1 MSIDIENIRKR
12 FGNAE
17 VLSDINLKIASGE
30 MIALLGPSGSGKTT
44 LLRILAGL
52 ETETSGRIRFGKSDV
67 TQLTAAERR
76 VGFVFQN
83 YALFRHMTV
92 AENVAFGLTV
102 KPRSERLPKAEIEKR
117 VALARVLAVEPQ
129 VLLLDEPFGALD
141 AQVREE
147 LRQWIKR
154 LHRELGFTG
163 VFVTHDQEEAMQV
176 ADRVVVMHNGRIEQA
191 DKPAEIWEH
200 PKTRFVIEFLSDV
213 NRIPAMISNGRLHV
227 GTIDLALDGGADG
240 TPVVDP
246 KSIPDGP
253 ADLLLRPK
261 DARMRRLEAEE
272 DSAAAQKA
280 GLLPVVIRSAVPK
293 GGAIQVEA
301 EPEGWYENA
310 LNAYVLEDALPRLGR
325 GYLMSF
331 ERAYLYRGEE
341 RLPVH
346 VRKPRWP
353 FVGEHGHEHSSPEAA
368 EPPKA
373 LKHEAAL
380 FI

>member
-17 VLSDINLKIASGE
+17 VLSDINLKIALGE

-52 ETETSGRIRFGKSDV
+52 ETETSGRIRFGNSDV

-117 VALARVLAVEPQ
+117 VAELLAMVQLSDKAGHYPAQLSGGQQQRVALARVLAVEPQ

-163 VFVTHDQEEAMQV
+163 VFVTHAAVRAGAHDGVKRKCSQKTLLQ
-176 ADRVVVMHNGRIEQA
+176 RVLAQCGSVLSF
-191 DKPAEIWEH
+191 DFLYC
-200 PKTRFVIEFLSDV
+200 RFSCSL
-213 NRIPAMISNGRLHV
+213 
-227 GTIDLALDGGADG
+227 
-240 TPVVDP
+240 
-246 KSIPDGP
+246 
-253 ADLLLRPK
+253 
-261 DARMRRLEAEE
+261 
-272 DSAAAQKA
+272 
-280 GLLPVVIRSAVPK
+280 
-293 GGAIQVEA
+293 
-301 EPEGWYENA
+301 WYCS
-310 LNAYVLEDALPRLGR
+310 V
-325 GYLMSF
+325 
-331 ERAYLYRGEE
+331 
-341 RLPVH
+341 
-346 VRKPRWP
+346 
-353 FVGEHGHEHSSPEAA
+353 
-368 EPPKA
+368 
-373 LKHEAAL
+373 
-380 FI
+380 

>member
-52 ETETSGRIRFGKSDV
+52 ETETGGRIRFGTSDV

-102 KPRSERLPKAEIEKR
+102 KPRSERLPKAEIEKRVAELLAMVQLSDKAGHYPAQLSGGQQQR

-213 NRIPAMISNGRLHV
+213 NRIRTGGFTSERLIWRLTAALTEGRLSIRNPFRTV
-227 GTIDLALDGGADG
+227 RRICFCVQKMPACGGW
-240 TPVVDP
+240 
-246 KSIPDGP
+246 K
-253 ADLLLRPK
+253 LRK
-261 DARMRRLEAEE
+261 I
-272 DSAAAQKA
+272 
-280 GLLPVVIRSAVPK
+280 LLPRK
-293 GGAIQVEA
+293 
-301 EPEGWYENA
+301 
-310 LNAYVLEDALPRLGR
+310 RR
-325 GYLMSF
+325 GCS
-331 ERAYLYRGEE
+331 
-341 RLPVH
+341 
-346 VRKPRWP
+346 RW
-353 FVGEHGHEHSSPEAA
+353 
-368 EPPKA
+368 
-373 LKHEAAL
+373 
-380 FI
+380 

>member
-52 ETETSGRIRFGKSDV
+52 ETETGGRIRFGTSDV

-102 KPRSERLPKAEIEKR
+102 KPRSERLPKAEIEKRVAELLAMVQLSDKAGHYPAQLSGGQQQR

-176 ADRVVVMHNGRIEQA
+176 ADRVVVMDNG
-191 DKPAEIWEH
+191 EILTEGT
-200 PKTRFVIEFLSDV
+200 PREVFSKVELLKT
-213 NRIPAMISNGRLHV
+213 H
-227 GTIDLALDGGADG
+227 ALDVPQATELIYRLKSGGYNL
-240 TPVVDP
+240 
-246 KSIPDGP
+246 PDGIL
-253 ADLLLRPK
+253 D
-261 DARMRRLEAEE
+261 EE
-272 DSAAAQKA
+272 EC
-280 GLLPVVIRSAVPK
+280 V
-293 GGAIQVEA
+293 
-301 EPEGWYENA
+301 
-310 LNAYVLEDALPRLGR
+310 
-325 GYLMSF
+325 
-331 ERAYLYRGEE
+331 
-341 RLPVH
+341 
-346 VRKPRWP
+346 
-353 FVGEHGHEHSSPEAA
+353 
-368 EPPKA
+368 
-373 LKHEAAL
+373 AAL
-380 FI
+380 CTLLEVESCR

>member
-52 ETETSGRIRFGKSDV
+52 ETETSGRIRFGNSDV

-117 VALARVLAVEPQ
+117 VAELLAMVQLSDKAGHYPAQLSGGQQQRVALARVLAVEPQ

-147 LRQWIKR
+147 LRQWIKH

-253 ADLLLRPK
+253 AD
-261 DARMRRLEAEE
+261 
-272 DSAAAQKA
+272 
-280 GLLPVVIRSAVPK
+280 
-293 GGAIQVEA
+293 
-301 EPEGWYENA
+301 
-310 LNAYVLEDALPRLGR
+310 
-325 GYLMSF
+325 F
-331 ERAYLYRGEE
+331 
-341 RLPVH
+341 
-346 VRKPRWP
+346 
-353 FVGEHGHEHSSPEAA
+353 
-368 EPPKA
+368 
-373 LKHEAAL
+373 
-380 FI
+380 